1 MAIKIDM
8 SGVPKKI
15 DEIKS
20 DPKLGM
26 YVAEEAARFM
36 QPFVPEREGILK
48 VATTNSRPWVVVYDT
63 PYARKMYEGK
73 ADSGAPLKY
82 TKPTAMAHWER
93 GIDGDSALADSITA
107 YLRRMR

>member
-1 MAIKIDM
+1 MAIRVDV
-8 SGVPKKI
+8 SGVPKKLQ
-15 DEIKS
+15 EIKT

-26 YVAEEAARFM
+26 HVANEAARLM

-48 VATTNSRPWVVVYDT
+48 NATTDSRPWVVVYDT

-93 GIDGDSALADSITA
+93 GIDGNPALADSINA
-107 YLRRMR
+107 YLRRM